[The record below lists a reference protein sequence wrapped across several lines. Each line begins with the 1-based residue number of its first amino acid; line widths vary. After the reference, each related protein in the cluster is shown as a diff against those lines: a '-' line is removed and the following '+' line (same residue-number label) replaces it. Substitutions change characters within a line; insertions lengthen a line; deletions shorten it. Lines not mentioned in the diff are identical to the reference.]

1 MSLSNSSLLTSSYH
15 VIRNLFTKQSYSQIK
30 LGRWGVNTANK
41 SGLIADYS
49 NEDHC
54 GTCAEY
60 ISKKV
65 PKYISNDIEENLI
78 YEFESIL
85 INTPTTKKSNKYL
98 KT

>member
-1 MSLSNSSLLTSSYH
+1 MSLPSKSLTINAYH
-15 VIRNLFTKQSYSQIK
+15 VIRNLFTKHSHSQIK

-41 SGLIADYS
+41 IGLITDYS

-65 PKYISNDIEENLI
+65 PEYTSNDIEDNLL
-78 YEFESIL
+78 YEFESLL
-85 INTPTTKKSNKYL
+85 INTPTIKKSNKYL